1 MPFLYRTPITVQ
13 KFIFMFCWAT
23 VAYCRIAGHDTRV
36 LTAGPVF
43 APVPAVRRLE
53 QRAAMLQ

>member
-23 VAYCRIAGHDTRV
+23 VAYFRIAGHDTRV

-43 APVPAVRRLE
+43 APLPAVRRLE
-53 QRAAMLQ
+53 QRAAVLQ